1 VQHATCSMQRAAC
14 NVQHATCSMQRA
26 ACKMQPTTCNLRH
39 AEPFDEAAVA
49 ASTELCAQRHTD
61 RIALLL
67 RESTVAG
74 ALQTSVGFPVDRIAV
89 ANRSAPR
96 SLFCYTD
103 CGLLCFALAAQRSAA
118 QRFGSDEQCSAV
130 RCFVP

>member
-1 VQHATCSMQRAAC
+1 MQDATY
-14 NVQHATCSMQRA
+14 
-26 ACKMQPTTCNLRH
+26 NLRH

-74 ALQTSVGFPVDRIAV
+74 ALQTSVGFPVDRTAV

-96 SLFCYTD
+96 SLSVCYTD
-103 CGLLCFALAAQRSAA
+103 CALLCFALAAQRSGSV
-118 QRFGSDEQCSAV
+118 RFG
-130 RCFVP
+130 